1 MDTAQFVL
9 GFRRAT
15 PYLNAHRGKIVVLC
29 FDGDALESAHL
40 PALIHDI
47 AVLHSLGL
55 KLVLVHGARPQI
67 EARLRQAGLE
77 PRYVDG
83 RRLTDEQAM
92 GLIRDVVGG
101 IRVLIEALLS
111 QSMAETPMFNQRLRV
126 LSGNFVTAKPLGIYD
141 GVDYGYTGEIR
152 RIDKPGLLAALD
164 AGNVVLL
171 SPLGYSPTGEMFNL
185 PAEEVATVTAIALR
199 ADKLI
204 LLREGTAICDETG
217 ARIGQFRPQELEK
230 YLAHHHDL
238 SADLRRHL
246 QYALHA
252 SQQQVRRVHL
262 LSRHIDGGLL
272 LELFT
277 RDGVGTLVTHE
288 GYDRLRAATIEDVGG
303 ILALIKPL
311 EEDGTLVRR
320 SRERLETEIDHFC
333 VMERD
338 NMIIGCAALYP
349 FAAEAVGE
357 LACVAIH
364 ADYRNGGR
372 AEALLRYVERQAHKQ
387 HLRRLF
393 VLTTRTAHWFRE
405 RGFAPAQLEDLPV
418 ARVGLYNY
426 QRRSQ
431 VFVKVLD
438 P

>member
-1 MDTAQFVL
+1 MDTTQFVS

-15 PYLNAHRGKIVVLC
+15 PYLNAHRGKVIVLC
-29 FDGDALESAHL
+29 FDGEALATPLASG
-40 PALIHDI
+40 LIYDI

-67 EARLRQAGLE
+67 EARLRQAGME

-83 RRLTDEQAM
+83 RRLTDEAALL
-92 GLIRDVVGG
+92 LIRDVVGG
-101 IRVLIEALLS
+101 LRMQIEALLS
-111 QSMAETPMFNQRLRV
+111 QSLAETPLFNQRLRV
-126 LSGNFVTAKPLGIYD
+126 ISGNFVTAKPLGIYD

-152 RIDKPGLLAALD
+152 RIDKPGILAALEG
-164 AGNVVLL
+164 GNVVLL

-185 PAEEVATVTAIALR
+185 PAEEVATIAAVTLR

-204 LLREGTAICDETG
+204 LLREGAGICDEQG
-217 ARIGQFRPQELEK
+217 MRVGQLRPQELATF
-230 YLAHHHDL
+230 LQQPQL
-238 SADLRRHL
+238 SADTRRHL

-252 SQQQVRRVHL
+252 CQHQVRRVHL

-277 RDGVGTLVTHE
+277 RDGVGTLVTSD
-288 GYDRLRAATIEDVGG
+288 GYDLLRAATIEDVGG
-303 ILALIKPL
+303 VLALIQPL
-311 EEDGTLVRR
+311 EADGTLVRR

-349 FAAEAVGE
+349 FVAEAVGE
-357 LACVAIH
+357 LACVVIH
-364 ADYRNGGR
+364 MDYRNGGR
-372 AEALLRYVERQAHKQ
+372 AEALLRYVERQAQ
-387 HLRRLF
+387 QRHLTRLF

-405 RGFAPAQLEDLPV
+405 RGFVPGSIEDLPV
-418 ARVGLYNY
+418 AKKALYNY

-431 VFVKVLD
+431 VFIKSLN
-438 P
+438 